1 MAQLF
6 SKLPEE
12 VKAIIIG
19 VQEPAEAWELLEE
32 RYGDAQIAVLL
43 AIQKLQ
49 TVKLPDRPPHDK
61 VEALVPAVRTGKACL
76 RAAGAEQQIF
86 ADCFTLGKVVEK
98 LAVSMQSDWFH
109 YRTRSARGG
118 RF

>member
-1 MAQLF
+1 MMLEMAQLS
-6 SKLPEE
+6 SKLPQE
-12 VKAIIIG
+12 VKVQITG
-19 VQEPAEAWELLEE
+19 VQEPAEAWKLLEE

-61 VEALVPAVRTGKACL
+61 VEALVPSVRTGKACL
-76 RAAGAEQQIF
+76 RATGAEQQIF

-98 LAVSMQSDWFH
+98 LAVSMQ
-109 YRTRSARGG
+109 RARSARGG